1 VKGEMQASVTS
12 LGYESVVVAQPSLLM
27 GDRAALGQPV
37 RSGEVW
43 ATRIFTPV
51 MWMVPKGVRPIQA
64 SAVAS
69 AMLAATLAGKPG
81 LKLLSSGQMQTRP
94 R

>member
-1 VKGEMQASVTS
+1 MQAAVAG
-12 LGYESVVVAQPSLLM
+12 LGYESVVIAQPSLLM

-43 ATRIFTPV
+43 ATRLFTPV
-51 MWMVPKGVRPIQA
+51 MWMVPKGVRPIEA

-69 AMLAATLAGKPG
+69 AMLAATLAANPASSCS
-81 LKLLSSGQMQTRP
+81 SSGQMQARP

>member
-1 VKGEMQASVTS
+1 MSA
-12 LGYESVVVAQPSLLM
+12 LGYESVVLAQPSLLM

-43 ATRIFTPV
+43 ATRIFAPV

-69 AMLAATLAGKPG
+69 AMLAGTLAGKPG
-81 LKLLSSGQMQTRP
+81 LRIMSSGQMQARP